1 MKFFEK
7 IIDMININGQSFAGR
22 SIVIKNQ
29 RIIIDGV
36 DITPDAK
43 VINITV
49 DGNLDSVS
57 VDMCEKIIVNG
68 TVVQVNTASGDVE
81 CQNVAENVNTVSGDV
96 ECGNVGGNVTTTSGD
111 VKCEN
116 VTGSVK
122 TLSGDIKHRK

>member
-1 MKFFEK
+1 
-7 IIDMININGQSFAGR
+7 MININGQSFAGR

-57 VDMCEKIIVNG
+57 ADMCEKIIVNG
-68 TVVQVNTASGDVE
+68 TVAQVNTASGDIE
-81 CQNVAENVNTVSGDV
+81 CQDVMENVNTVSGDI

-116 VTGSVK
+116 VTGNVK